1 MLKRKDYHPM
11 YTQCQTSHS
20 NYSRRGFL
28 VLAGAGLYSIGH
40 TATAFEGLTAR
51 QVIERI
57 QKNVGVEWRKE
68 TVDTFKI
75 GNPDTIV
82 KGIVTSWS
90 ATLDVCQRAHAA
102 GKNLLVVHEP
112 TFYNHNDETA
122 NLSGEIYETKRNFI
136 EKNGLVVWRFH
147 DHWHARKPDGILA
160 GMTEALGWEKYAAAE
175 RRQQFTLPS
184 TTLEAL
190 ARSMQ
195 NRLDARALRV
205 IGDPKLAVRRVV
217 LMPGFNNFPGI
228 MRTLNSPDVDV
239 LVIGETRE
247 WEGIEYARDVNTAG
261 KQKGLIVLG
270 HVPSEERGME
280 ECAKWLKTFITE
292 VPIQYLPGGDPFWR
306 PRQ

>member
-1 MLKRKDYHPM
+1 M
-11 YTQCQTSHS
+11 YPQHHTTHLHC
-20 NYSRRGFL
+20 SRRQFL
-28 VLAGAGLYSIGH
+28 AFAGAGLYTIKH
-40 TATAFEGLTAR
+40 TATPFEGITAR

-57 QKNVGVEWRKE
+57 QKHVGVEWRSE

-75 GNPDTIV
+75 GNPDTVV
-82 KGIVTSWS
+82 KGIATSFS

-102 GKNLLVVHEP
+102 AKNLLIVHEP

-147 DHWHARKPDGILA
+147 DHWHARRPDGILA
-160 GMTEALGWEKYAAAE
+160 GMTEALGWEKYRTAE
-175 RRQQFTLPS
+175 QARPFALPS

-190 ARSMQ
+190 AQSMQ
-195 NRLDARALRV
+195 RRLDARALRV
-205 IGDPKLAVRRVV
+205 IGNPKLAVRRVV
-217 LMPGFNNFPGI
+217 LLPGFNNFPGI
-228 MRTLNSPDVDV
+228 KRALDAPDVDV

-247 WEGIEYARDVNTAG
+247 WEGIEYARDCVTAG
-261 KQKGLIVLG
+261 KPKGLIVLG

-292 VPIQYLPGGDPFWR
+292 VPIQYLPGDDPFWR
-306 PRQ
+306 PKL

>member
-1 MLKRKDYHPM
+1 M
-11 YTQCQTSHS
+11 YTQNQTTHLK
-20 NYSRRGFL
+20 YSRRGFF
-28 VLAGAGLYSIGH
+28 VLAGAGLYTVAH
-40 TATAFEGLTAR
+40 AATLIEGVTAR

-57 QKNVGVEWRKE
+57 QKNVGVEWRKD

-82 KGIVTSWS
+82 KGIATSFS

-102 GKNLLVVHEP
+102 GRNLLIVHEP

-122 NLSGEIYETKRNFI
+122 SLSGEIYETKRNFI

-160 GMTEALGWEKYAAAE
+160 GMTEALGWGKYAAPEQA
-175 RRQQFTLPS
+175 RRFSLPS

-195 NRLDARALRV
+195 SRLNARALRV
-205 IGDPKLAVRRVV
+205 IGDPRMTVRRVV

-247 WEGIEYARDVNTAG
+247 WEGIEYARDCVTAG
-261 KQKGLIVLG
+261 KRKGLIVLG

-306 PRQ
+306 PKL